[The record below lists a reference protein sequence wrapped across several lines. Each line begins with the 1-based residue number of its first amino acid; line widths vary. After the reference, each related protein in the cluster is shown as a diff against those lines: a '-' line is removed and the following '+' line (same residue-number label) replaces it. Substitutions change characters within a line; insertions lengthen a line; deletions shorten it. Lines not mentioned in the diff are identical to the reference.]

1 MADFEYAKFTNEAI
15 SLDGNTYEGCT
26 FTNCEIIIEASAPFS
41 LANNDFTGCL
51 WTFTGAAA
59 LTMNILAQLYQSGT
73 ETQEIIERTF
83 ESIRGRGYEGITV
96 H

>member
-26 FTNCEIIIEASAPFS
+26 FTDCELIIEASAPFS
-41 LANNDFTGCL
+41 LANNDFTRCL

-59 LTMNILAQLYQSGT
+59 AWAGLQQGRLGVPDSNRGALEARRPQQC
-73 ETQEIIERTF
+73 
-83 ESIRGRGYEGITV
+83 IRTV
-96 H
+96 HY

>member
-26 FTNCEIIIEASAPFS
+26 FTDCELIIGASAPFTF
-41 LANNDFTGCL
+41 AENNVSGCR
-51 WTFTGAAA
+51 WTLTGAAA
-59 LTMNILAQLYQSGT
+59 LTVNILTQLYQSGP

-83 ESIRGRGYEGITV
+83 ENIRGRGNEGVTV

>member
-26 FTNCEIIIEASAPFS
+26 FTDCELIIGASAPF
-41 LANNDFTGCL
+41 AFAENNVSGCR
-51 WTFTGAAA
+51 WTLTGAAA
-59 LTMNILAQLYQSGT
+59 MTVTILTELYQQGP
-73 ETQEIIERTF
+73 EMQQLVEQTF
-83 ESIRGRGYEGITV
+83 ESIRGRDYEGITV